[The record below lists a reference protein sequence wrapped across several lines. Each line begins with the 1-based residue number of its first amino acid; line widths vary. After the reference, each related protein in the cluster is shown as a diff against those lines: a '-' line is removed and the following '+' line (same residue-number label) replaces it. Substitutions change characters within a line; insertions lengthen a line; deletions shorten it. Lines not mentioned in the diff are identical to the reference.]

1 MVIDT
6 LQPRR
11 GRRKEEMVVN
21 TLQPRRGRR
30 KEEMVVTTLPFL
42 MLIPV
47 DNGGH
52 PTAAV
57 DNDLKPLA
65 LSVITMLPF
74 PMLIPVDNDLKS
86 LALSAITMLP
96 FPMLIPVDDNLKSL
110 ALSVDVVSTIG
121 RDTEPVV
128 ADSRTLVAPESLF
141 LIGGDTAQ
149 TVDVSDLPQKT
160 KGGVTGRTETASR
173 SPSST
178 RL

>member
-74 PMLIPVDNDLKS
+74 PMLIPVDDND
-86 LALSAITMLP
+86 
-96 FPMLIPVDDNLKSL
+96 LKSL

-121 RDTEPVV
+121 GDTEPVV
-128 ADSRTLVAPESLF
+128 ADSRTLVAPESAS

-149 TVDVSDLPQKT
+149 TVDVSDLPQKIE
-160 KGGVTGRTETASR
+160 GGVTGRTETASR